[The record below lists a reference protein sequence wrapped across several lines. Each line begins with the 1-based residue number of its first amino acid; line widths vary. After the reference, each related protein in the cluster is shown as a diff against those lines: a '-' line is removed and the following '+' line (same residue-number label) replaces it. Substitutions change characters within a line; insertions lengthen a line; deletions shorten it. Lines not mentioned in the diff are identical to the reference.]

1 MNIVFLSGGSGKRLW
16 PLSNDVRSK
25 QFIKILKA
33 PDGSYESMLQRM
45 YREVMEVAPDA
56 DVTITT
62 SANQVSPIRNQIGVK
77 AGISVEPCRRDT
89 FPAIALACMFLKDV
103 RNLAES
109 EPVVVCP
116 VDPFVE
122 KEYFEGLKHLSEIQ
136 GNPKEKANIT
146 LMGIEPTYPSEKYGY
161 IIPKDKEA
169 LSEVTEF
176 KEKPDEETA
185 KKYIEQGA
193 LWNAGVFAFK
203 LGYLVNKAHELIDFK
218 DYYDLLE
225 KYESVEKISFD
236 YAVLEKEKNINVTR
250 FNGEWRDL
258 GTWNTLVSAMEEN
271 TIGKAIMAD
280 TCENVHILNELDVPV
295 LALGLKD
302 VVISA
307 SPEGILVTDKHQ
319 SSYMKPY
326 VDKIHQEIM
335 FAEKSWGEYKVIDV
349 EDNSLTIRVTLH
361 AGHKMNYHSHE
372 LRDEV
377 WTVVEGEGIAVIN
390 GRKREVG
397 PGEVIHLPRGC
408 KHSIK
413 ATTELKVIEV
423 QMGDNIKAEDKIR
436 YEYKWE

>member
-1 MNIVFLSGGSGKRLW
+1 
-16 PLSNDVRSK
+16 
-25 QFIKILKA
+25 
-33 PDGSYESMLQRM
+33 
-45 YREVMEVAPDA
+45 
-56 DVTITT
+56 
-62 SANQVSPIRNQIGVK
+62 
-77 AGISVEPCRRDT
+77 
-89 FPAIALACMFLKDV
+89 
-103 RNLAES
+103 
-109 EPVVVCP
+109 
-116 VDPFVE
+116 
-122 KEYFEGLKHLSEIQ
+122 
-136 GNPKEKANIT
+136 
-146 LMGIEPTYPSEKYGY
+146 
-161 IIPKDKEA
+161 
-169 LSEVTEF
+169 
-176 KEKPDEETA
+176 
-185 KKYIEQGA
+185 
-193 LWNAGVFAFK
+193 
-203 LGYLVNKAHELIDFK
+203 
-218 DYYDLLE
+218 
-225 KYESVEKISFD
+225 
-236 YAVLEKEKNINVTR
+236 VLEKEKNINVTR

-397 PGEVIHLPRGC
+397 PGEVIQLPRGC

-436 YEYKWE
+436 YEYKWD

>member
-1 MNIVFLSGGSGKRLW
+1 
-16 PLSNDVRSK
+16 
-25 QFIKILKA
+25 
-33 PDGSYESMLQRM
+33 
-45 YREVMEVAPDA
+45 
-56 DVTITT
+56 
-62 SANQVSPIRNQIGVK
+62 
-77 AGISVEPCRRDT
+77 
-89 FPAIALACMFLKDV
+89 
-103 RNLAES
+103 
-109 EPVVVCP
+109 
-116 VDPFVE
+116 
-122 KEYFEGLKHLSEIQ
+122 
-136 GNPKEKANIT
+136 
-146 LMGIEPTYPSEKYGY
+146 
-161 IIPKDKEA
+161 
-169 LSEVTEF
+169 
-176 KEKPDEETA
+176 
-185 KKYIEQGA
+185 
-193 LWNAGVFAFK
+193 
-203 LGYLVNKAHELIDFK
+203 
-218 DYYDLLE
+218 
-225 KYESVEKISFD
+225 
-236 YAVLEKEKNINVTR
+236 VLEKEKNINVTR

-361 AGHKMNYHSHE
+361 AGNKMNYHSHE

-436 YEYKWE
+436 YEYKWD

>member
-1 MNIVFLSGGSGKRLW
+1 M
-16 PLSNDVRSK
+16 
-25 QFIKILKA
+25 
-33 PDGSYESMLQRM
+33 
-45 YREVMEVAPDA
+45 
-56 DVTITT
+56 
-62 SANQVSPIRNQIGVK
+62 
-77 AGISVEPCRRDT
+77 
-89 FPAIALACMFLKDV
+89 
-103 RNLAES
+103 
-109 EPVVVCP
+109 
-116 VDPFVE
+116 
-122 KEYFEGLKHLSEIQ
+122 
-136 GNPKEKANIT
+136 
-146 LMGIEPTYPSEKYGY
+146 
-161 IIPKDKEA
+161 
-169 LSEVTEF
+169 
-176 KEKPDEETA
+176 
-185 KKYIEQGA
+185 
-193 LWNAGVFAFK
+193 
-203 LGYLVNKAHELIDFK
+203 
-218 DYYDLLE
+218 
-225 KYESVEKISFD
+225 
-236 YAVLEKEKNINVTR
+236 LEKEKNINVTR

-271 TIGKAIMAD
+271 SIGKAIMAD

-361 AGHKMNYHSHE
+361 AGNKMNYHSHE

-408 KHSIK
+408 KHTIK
-413 ATTELKVIEV
+413 ANTELKVIEV

-436 YEYKWE
+436 YEYKWD

>member
-1 MNIVFLSGGSGKRLW
+1 
-16 PLSNDVRSK
+16 
-25 QFIKILKA
+25 
-33 PDGSYESMLQRM
+33 
-45 YREVMEVAPDA
+45 
-56 DVTITT
+56 
-62 SANQVSPIRNQIGVK
+62 
-77 AGISVEPCRRDT
+77 
-89 FPAIALACMFLKDV
+89 
-103 RNLAES
+103 
-109 EPVVVCP
+109 
-116 VDPFVE
+116 
-122 KEYFEGLKHLSEIQ
+122 
-136 GNPKEKANIT
+136 
-146 LMGIEPTYPSEKYGY
+146 
-161 IIPKDKEA
+161 
-169 LSEVTEF
+169 
-176 KEKPDEETA
+176 
-185 KKYIEQGA
+185 
-193 LWNAGVFAFK
+193 
-203 LGYLVNKAHELIDFK
+203 
-218 DYYDLLE
+218 
-225 KYESVEKISFD
+225 
-236 YAVLEKEKNINVTR
+236 
-250 FNGEWRDL
+250 
-258 GTWNTLVSAMEEN
+258 
-271 TIGKAIMAD
+271 
-280 TCENVHILNELDVPV
+280 VPV